1 MRSMIY
7 KYQAMVGRGVVVV
20 VLVVVLLEDDGVE
33 R

>member
-1 MRSMIY
+1 MIY